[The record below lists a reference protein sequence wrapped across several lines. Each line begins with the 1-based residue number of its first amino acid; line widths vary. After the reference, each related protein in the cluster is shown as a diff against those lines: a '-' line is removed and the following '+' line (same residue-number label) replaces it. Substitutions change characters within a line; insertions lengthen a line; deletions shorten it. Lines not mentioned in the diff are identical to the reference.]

1 MSARRTRT
9 IREFAAPRAR
19 MALGPSIRRV
29 LGARLGRRAGRWY
42 RAIFVDL
49 SKVAAAL
56 AEVIPLDAHLLDIGG
71 GDGEPL
77 NHLLAL
83 RPDLHVTT
91 LDPAPTVGQWIET
104 GFDAQVTRLP
114 RTSLAEYLA
123 ANRPDPDAVLISD
136 VLHHIPPAA
145 RPLFLDSLGL
155 LLQRVPRLRIIVK
168 DVEPSS
174 WRALVGYWS
183 DRYITG
189 DLGVSL
195 ISSANL
201 ARLFEDALGPL
212 QREDTNLFATDR
224 PNYAIAFYR

>member
-1 MSARRTRT
+1 
-9 IREFAAPRAR
+9 

-29 LGARLGRRAGRWY
+29 LGVRLARRAGRWY

-56 AEVIPLDAHLLDIGG
+56 AAVIPLDAHLLDIGG

-83 RPDLHVTT
+83 RPDLRVTT
-91 LDPAPTVGQWIET
+91 LDPAAVVGQWIET
-104 GFDAQVTRLP
+104 RFDAQVTCLH
-114 RTSLAEYLA
+114 RTSLAQYLA
-123 ANRPDPDAVLISD
+123 ANRPDPDAVLIAD

-145 RPLFLDSLGL
+145 RPLFLGSLSL

-168 DVEPSS
+168 DVEPRS
-174 WRALVGYWS
+174 WRALLGYWS
-183 DRYITG
+183 DLYITG
-189 DLGVSL
+189 DPGVSL
-195 ISSANL
+195 ISSDNV
-201 ARLFEDALGPL
+201 ARLFEEALGPL
-212 QREDTNLFATDR
+212 HREDTNLFATDR